1 MQALKPINERRDEKE
16 AGTHYTP
23 IKRPHKVLGLTIGVV
38 AVEAA
43 SAHVYNL
50 VKGPAP
56 DGAEE
61 GDLIDEG
68 AVARPVVEHHYQYG
82 ESEDRCDL
90 GSG

>member
-1 MQALKPINERRDEKE
+1 MNERVNGSEIE
-16 AGTHYTP
+16 THYTP
-23 IKRPHKVLGLTIGVV
+23 IKRPHKVLGLTVGVV

-56 DGAEE
+56 DGAEK
-61 GDLIDEG
+61 GDLINEG
-68 AVARPVVEHHYQYG
+68 AVARPIVEHHDQHG

-90 GSG
+90 GAD